1 MSEAMVCLKRDLVFK
16 AFELLC
22 SLHPRNLFNLLR
34 YIFIMNTKVL
44 SLTAALLLGCSN
56 AVQQAKTT
64 TPTPTIAI
72 KPARPDCSKLDLTQ
86 KVGFETSF
94 LVEGARRF
102 CYGIFS
108 KENHYYDK
116 VYECDKERRPLP
128 DHYMIFREFAGPNKD
143 YMEIK
148 VVLAVSGELM
158 DYVPF
163 WQDSSGNVTS
173 VPGQPVSNELAGMFQ
188 NGRKML
194 DYTRKVPQVCQGL
207 LEYKIK

>member
-1 MSEAMVCLKRDLVFK
+1 
-16 AFELLC
+16 
-22 SLHPRNLFNLLR
+22 
-34 YIFIMNTKVL
+34 
-44 SLTAALLLGCSN
+44 
-56 AVQQAKTT
+56 
-64 TPTPTIAI
+64 
-72 KPARPDCSKLDLTQ
+72 
-86 KVGFETSF
+86 
-94 LVEGARRF
+94 
-102 CYGIFS
+102 
-108 KENHYYDK
+108 
-116 VYECDKERRPLP
+116 
-128 DHYMIFREFAGPNKD
+128 MIFREFAGPNKD